1 MGTREALLAAA
12 ERLIREKGA
21 KGFSLR
27 EAARAVKVDPA
38 MVYRH
43 FDGRDDLVR
52 AVADGGVAQLAKA
65 MGQAARG
72 AKDPELKLRRYGRA
86 YLRFALSDTA
96 TFRLIFGP
104 DRGRGLPG
112 AETPFAALV
121 QCVTELAAKRQ
132 LELDARKTAAL
143 CWASLHGIAVLA
155 LDGALERSA
164 GVGGNELSEAMIDLL
179 IDGLFPAARVRG

>member
-43 FDGRDDLVR
+43 FDGRDDLVH
-52 AVADGGVAQLAKA
+52 AVADGGVGRLAKA
-65 MGQAARG
+65 MAQAARG
-72 AKDPELKLRRYGRA
+72 AKDPELRLRRYGRA
-86 YLRFALSDTA
+86 YLRFALNDAS

-121 QCVTELAAKRQ
+121 QCVTDLAAKRQ
-132 LELDARKTAAL
+132 LDLDARKTAAV
-143 CWASLHGIAVLA
+143 CWAALHGIATLA

-164 GVGGNELSEAMIDLL
+164 GVGGDELSEVMIDLL
-179 IDGLFPAARVRG
+179 VDGLFPPAARR